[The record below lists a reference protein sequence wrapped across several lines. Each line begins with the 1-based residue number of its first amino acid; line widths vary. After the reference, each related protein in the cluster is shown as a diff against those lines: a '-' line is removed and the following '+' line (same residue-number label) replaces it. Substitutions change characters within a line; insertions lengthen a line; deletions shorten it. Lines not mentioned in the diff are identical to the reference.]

1 MILSG
6 MIYYFHM
13 PLKLKDM
20 IHWLMDFLAKIVKRC
35 YKEINREGEDPNFLV
50 HVQSN
55 GLLPDEQTLK
65 HSQDQSV
72 NLKLVRNYN
81 QYMALLEN
89 YRDMSEKCIT
99 AFENGNLYEIEK
111 LY

>member
-50 HVQSN
+50 HVQSIV
-55 GLLPDEQTLK
+55 LLMGFYQM
-65 HSQDQSV
+65 S
-72 NLKLVRNYN
+72 KLWSTVRI
-81 QYMALLEN
+81 
-89 YRDMSEKCIT
+89 SP
-99 AFENGNLYEIEK
+99 
-111 LY
+111 